1 MIKVIQVIAV
11 MFITSTVILG
21 ISKYKISDKTNTVI
35 DTIKYLDLP
44 VRSEGAVSG
53 SQFAKKVTGLSLIN
67 REKAVVEEILSGNVP
82 TFSRKLKPIT
92 RIQLIDTINYEVT
105 FYTTCDYMAIGS
117 DEDFLYIPMTPST
130 AQYLADVLD
139 CSLPTK
145 KMVDLIYN
153 NSDVKLTPQPIPP
166 SDAMT
171 TIPVF
176 MDHTDSI
183 KRQISNIEFDR
194 SLNSIIAGHKKDI
207 IISNK
212 IYSNDRDYDRVV
224 IYGWHLSIGNPIQPV
239 YNGHGANYADYSHGV
254 RLNSNVVIVDGD
266 TTTFSEIL
274 SSYDTAVL
282 LSSEGKISKSYY
294 PPSDVFVSVKSKI
307 NNLPNEFILEQNYP
321 NPFNNQTRIE
331 FNLVKDELVI
341 VEIYDI
347 IGRKI
352 ENLYSDNME
361 KGEHFLYW
369 TPQNES
375 SGVYFCKIKLG
386 SETHTQKMILL
397 K

>member
-1 MIKVIQVIAV
+1 MIKVIQVITV

-44 VRSEGAVSG
+44 VRSESAVSG